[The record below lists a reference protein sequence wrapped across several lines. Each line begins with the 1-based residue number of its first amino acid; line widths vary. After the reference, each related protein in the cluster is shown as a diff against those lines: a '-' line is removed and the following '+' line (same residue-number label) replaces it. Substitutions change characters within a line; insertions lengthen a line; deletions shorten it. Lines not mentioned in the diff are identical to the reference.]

1 MMRFNGILVDR
12 LHNIDADQ
20 PEEPA
25 CFGDLHLD
33 QVLTS
38 MTAGRENYDLKPFF
52 YTPLR
57 DVAAVRY
64 RHEIIRD
71 LQEPKVLG
79 PVRAFAEQ
87 MRRMREHLAQTKK
100 LRYKQQQQRWFLDAV
115 DIYGKAVEALA
126 DELTAAPIGSR
137 GLEAFRQYLT
147 DYTNS
152 ARYTHLV
159 SQTANL
165 LEGLASVRYCVHIRG
180 NRVQV
185 SKYDGEGDYSAEV
198 TETFAKFQRGAV
210 KDHRV
215 KLPNW
220 ADMNHVEAQILG
232 LVAQLHPEVFG
243 ALDRF
248 CTSQVDF
255 VDPLIGAFDREVQF
269 YLAYLEYI
277 ERFQAAGLPF
287 CYPEVTAESGEVYAE
302 EAFDL
307 ALANKL
313 VPERSA
319 VVPNDF
325 SLEGPERILVVTGPN
340 QGGKTTFA
348 RMVGQ
353 LHYLASLGVPVPGR
367 GARLLLPDRVFTHFE
382 REEDLANLRGKL
394 EDELVRIHDILG
406 RATASSVIVMNESF
420 ASITLRDALALGTA
434 VMWQLLQL
442 GCLGVYV
449 TFVDELASL
458 DEATVSMVSLVA
470 PDNPVLRTFK
480 VVRQPADGLAYAAAI
495 ARKYGLS
502 YGSLRRRITP

>member
-1 MMRFNGILVDR
+1 
-12 LHNIDADQ
+12 
-20 PEEPA
+20 
-25 CFGDLHLD
+25 
-33 QVLTS
+33 

-57 DVAAVRY
+57 EVAAVRY
-64 RHEIIRD
+64 RHAIFRD
-71 LQEPKVLG
+71 LEKPEVLG

-87 MRRMREHLAQTKK
+87 MRRMREHLAQAKK
-100 LRYKQQQQRWFLDAV
+100 LRYRQQKQRWFLDAV
-115 DIYGKAVEALA
+115 DTYRKAVDALA

-152 ARYTHLV
+152 ERFTRLV
-159 SQTANL
+159 SQTGNL
-165 LEGLASVRYCVHIRG
+165 LEGLASVKYCVHLRG
-180 NRVQV
+180 NRVRV
-185 SKYDGEGDYSAEV
+185 STYDGEDDYSAEV
-198 TETFAKFQRGAV
+198 TETFAKFQQGAV

-232 LVAQLHPEVFG
+232 LVAQLHPELFG

-248 CTSQVDF
+248 CTSYVDF
-255 VDPLIGAFDREVQF
+255 VDPAIGAFDREVQF

-277 ERFQAAGLPF
+277 EQFQAAGLPF
-287 CYPEVTAESGEVYAE
+287 CYPEVVVQSREIYAE

-319 VVPNDF
+319 VVPNDL
-325 SLEGPERILVVTGPN
+325 SLGGPERILVLTGPN

-353 LHYLASLGVPVPGR
+353 LHYLGGLGVPVPGR
-367 GARLLLPDRVFTHFE
+367 GARLFLPDQVFTHFE

-394 EDELVRIHDILG
+394 EDELVSIHDILG
-406 RATASSVIVMNESF
+406 RATARSVIVMNESF
-420 ASITLRDALALGTA
+420 ASTTLRDALTLGTA
-434 VMWQLLQL
+434 VMRQLLQV

-458 DEATVSMVSLVA
+458 GDATVSMVSLVA
-470 PDNPVLRTFK
+470 PDNPALRTYE

-495 ARKYGLS
+495 AGKYGLS
-502 YGSLRRRITP
+502 YGSLRRRIAR